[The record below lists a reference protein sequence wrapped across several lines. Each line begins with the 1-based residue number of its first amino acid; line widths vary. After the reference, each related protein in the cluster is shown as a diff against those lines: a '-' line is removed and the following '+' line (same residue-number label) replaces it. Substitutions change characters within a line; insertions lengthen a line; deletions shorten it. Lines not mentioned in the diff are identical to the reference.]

1 MSICEIGFFYMVLL
15 GHLVDHLLVSPVNV
29 YKMFVWIGR
38 NQPKRTN
45 KLQIEQAVLTH
56 FLRFYH
62 TFRRK
67 DFIQLFF

>member
-1 MSICEIGFFYMVLL
+1 MSICEIGFFYMVVL
-15 GHLVDHLLVSPVNV
+15 GHIVDHLLTATVNV
-29 YKMFVWIGR
+29 CKMFVWIGR
-38 NQPKRTN
+38 NLPKRTN

-62 TFRRK
+62 TFGRK